1 MKKIFIQIFA
11 YISPVLTLAQIVSP
25 DGGPVATFGGGTLTV
40 SEVDPGPE
48 IIDTW
53 EPPVIDG
60 DRSVI
65 WIHGLGG
72 HGDLSA
78 SDESNS
84 WIQAS
89 STSDINYQMESRRPD
104 YSDVS
109 LDAASTT
116 LRTQLED
123 YDLSTDAFLIAH
135 SQGGIVS
142 RQFDKYIHDLGWER
156 TFNGVVTFGTP
167 HGGAMILNNRDLI
180 VQWLDEACDDLGNGP
195 WQETL
200 DDSFSFLS

>member
-1 MKKIFIQIFA
+1 MKRFSFKYLHILA
-11 YISPVLTLAQIVSP
+11 PKLTLAQIVSP

-53 EPPVIDG
+53 EPPVMEG

-89 STSDINYQMESRRPD
+89 STSDITTRWNHAGPTILMSWTLQALPCEPSWKTTTYLQM
-104 YSDVS
+104 
-109 LDAASTT
+109 
-116 LRTQLED
+116 
-123 YDLSTDAFLIAH
+123 LS
-135 SQGGIVS
+135 
-142 RQFDKYIHDLGWER
+142 
-156 TFNGVVTFGTP
+156 
-167 HGGAMILNNRDLI
+167 
-180 VQWLDEACDDLGNGP
+180 
-195 WQETL
+195 
-200 DDSFSFLS
+200 